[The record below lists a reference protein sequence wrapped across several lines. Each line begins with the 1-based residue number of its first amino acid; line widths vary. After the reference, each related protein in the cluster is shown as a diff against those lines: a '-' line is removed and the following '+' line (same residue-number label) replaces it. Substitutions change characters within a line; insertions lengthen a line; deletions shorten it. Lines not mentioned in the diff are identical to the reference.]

1 MNNDLIFYSKADFRT
16 FDREVMPPPI
26 VSKSRYIVIINN
38 RAWSGGETLMSDA
51 NLIKVMILFL

>member
-26 VSKSRYIVIINN
+26 VSEVEVYFNN
-38 RAWSGGETLMSDA
+38 
-51 NLIKVMILFL
+51 K